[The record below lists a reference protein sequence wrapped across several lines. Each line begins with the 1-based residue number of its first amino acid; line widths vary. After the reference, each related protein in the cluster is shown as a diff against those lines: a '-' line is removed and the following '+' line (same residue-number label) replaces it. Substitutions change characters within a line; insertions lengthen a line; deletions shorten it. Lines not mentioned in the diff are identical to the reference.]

1 MCEMW
6 NVCHQK
12 AGEHELTYTHTHT
25 LIQLHTCIQMPAAAA
40 CIYKFLDNFASN
52 LQIIILFFFFANGIF
67 SKLADHSEIM
77 KTHLLF
83 GVFSTLARWNRYFS
97 DINVICANANLHFAK
112 IFAYYFL
119 YFTSS
124 ISIYANIRFFVC
136 VSNYLLHLRYFVF
149 QQILTPKVFSS
160 FLY

>member
-1 MCEMW
+1 M
-6 NVCHQK
+6 NQ
-12 AGEHELTYTHTHT
+12 LTHTHT
-25 LIQLHTCIQMPAAAA
+25 HLFSYTHASRCQQQQLVFTNSSIISP
-40 CIYKFLDNFASN
+40 
-52 LQIIILFFFFANGIF
+52 QICKLLFYFFFANGIF

-83 GVFSTLARWNRYFS
+83 GVFSTFARWNRYFS
-97 DINVICANANLHFAK
+97 DINVICANANLHFTK

-136 VSNYLLHLRYFVF
+136 VSNYLLDLRNFVF